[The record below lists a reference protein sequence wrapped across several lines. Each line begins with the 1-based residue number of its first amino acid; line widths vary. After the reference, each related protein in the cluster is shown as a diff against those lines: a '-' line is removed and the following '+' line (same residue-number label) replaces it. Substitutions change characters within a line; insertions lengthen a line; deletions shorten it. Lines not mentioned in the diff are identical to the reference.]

1 MSSHRTC
8 PSNSRSATCVP
19 HLWRLSFLLSTFL
32 LQCQSRPSPCHP
44 PPQRLSE
51 AVPFV
56 IGISLMRKGWCLS
69 HYSYSEW
76 EYLRTNLLALIR
88 EDTFLHQEVHFLAA
102 CGNKRTHFVLTLIR
116 WENREFPKEIKKG
129 KRVGV
134 GPWKFPQSRPN
145 PGVQWGTLDSAAY
158 GRLQKA
164 WQVNEKPATHGVQG
178 VKQETWVLVLGP
190 KSLSDLGPVFDFL
203 WSSVLLS
210 GK

>member
-1 MSSHRTC
+1 MPIT
-8 PSNSRSATCVP
+8 AVP
-19 HLWRLSFLLSTFL
+19 L
-32 LQCQSRPSPCHP
+32 PP

-51 AVPFV
+51 AAPSV

-76 EYLRTNLLALIR
+76 ENLRTNLLALTR
-88 EDTFLHQEVHFLAA
+88 EDTFLHQEVHFPAA
-102 CGNKRTHFVLTLIR
+102 CGNKRTRFVLTLIR

-134 GPWKFPQSRPN
+134 GLWKFPQSRPDT
-145 PGVQWGTLDSAAY
+145 GVQRGTFGLATY
-158 GRLQKA
+158 GRQLQKA
-164 WQVNEKPATHGVQG
+164 WQANEKAATQG
-178 VKQETWVLVLGP
+178 ASGAKQETWVLVLGP
-190 KSLSDLGPVFDFL
+190 RSPSDLGPVLDFL

>member
-1 MSSHRTC
+1 M
-8 PSNSRSATCVP
+8 VP
-19 HLWRLSFLLSTFL
+19 ITAVPL
-32 LQCQSRPSPCHP
+32 PP

-51 AVPFV
+51 AAPFV

-76 EYLRTNLLALIR
+76 EYLRTNLLALTR
-88 EDTFLHQEVHFLAA
+88 EDTFLHQEVHFPAA
-102 CGNKRTHFVLTLIR
+102 CGNKRTRFVLTLIR

-134 GPWKFPQSRPN
+134 GPWKFPQSLPD
-145 PGVQWGTLDSAAY
+145 PGVQWGTLDSATY

-164 WQVNEKPATHGVQG
+164 CQANEKLATQG
-178 VKQETWVLVLGP
+178 ARGAKHEMWVLVLGP

-203 WSSVLLS
+203 WSWVLVS